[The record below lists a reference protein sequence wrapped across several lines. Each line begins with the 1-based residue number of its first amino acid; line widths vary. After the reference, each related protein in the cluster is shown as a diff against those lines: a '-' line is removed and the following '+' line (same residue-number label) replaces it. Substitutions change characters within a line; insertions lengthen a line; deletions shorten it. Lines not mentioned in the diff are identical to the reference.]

1 MPVEIGLPGAKN
13 ILIEVEL
20 KDKSWHDILTGKLF
34 KSPNG
39 ILSLNLKP
47 YYVLWLK
54 TSLAAQR
61 KAAWDMSGQVTI

>member
-13 ILIEVEL
+13 ILSEVEQ

-54 TSLAAQR
+54 TS
-61 KAAWDMSGQVTI
+61 